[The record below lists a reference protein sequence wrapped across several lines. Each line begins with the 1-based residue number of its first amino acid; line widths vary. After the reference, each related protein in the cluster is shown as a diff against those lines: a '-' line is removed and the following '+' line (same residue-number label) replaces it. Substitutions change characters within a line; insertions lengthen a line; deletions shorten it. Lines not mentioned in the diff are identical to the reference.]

1 MIDEDGSITFSELDR
16 QTNALARAWRAD
28 GVGPGTTIGILGLNG
43 RLFLA
48 LSLAAQK
55 IGADVVFLNTA
66 HSAPQMAGVVGDEGV
81 GVLAVEDRLTEL
93 AAKAAPGRTFSE
105 TEARRALAGPDL
117 RPLPPPAA
125 PGRTVVLTSGTTG
138 RPKGAVRRPRGGML
152 DAAGL
157 LASVPILAGDRMV
170 VAPPLFHGLGLT
182 AATLALSLSSTVV
195 VRSRFDPEATLH
207 DVAVHGA
214 AVLVAVPLLLRRI
227 LELPPRV
234 LDGCD
239 LSSLRVVLC
248 GGSALPA
255 ELAHAFMDRFG
266 DVIYNFYG
274 STEASFATVA
284 SPTDLRSAPG
294 TAGRV
299 TPGVTLRIADQAGR
313 RVPAGTTGRI
323 LVGSPLRMDA
333 YTGGQDK
340 DVVDGLMVT
349 GDAGHLDR
357 RGRLFVE
364 GRIDEMIVSG
374 GENVYPAEVEDA
386 LALHPAVAE
395 AALMGVPD
403 AEFGQRLRA
412 FVVLREDAE
421 ATPEELKAWIHDRLA
436 RFKTPRD
443 VVFLGALPRNA
454 LGKVVKRELAGA

>member
-1 MIDEDGSITFSELDR
+1 
-16 QTNALARAWRAD
+16 
-28 GVGPGTTIGILGLNG
+28 
-43 RLFLA
+43 
-48 LSLAAQK
+48 
-55 IGADVVFLNTA
+55 
-66 HSAPQMAGVVGDEGV
+66 
-81 GVLAVEDRLTEL
+81 
-93 AAKAAPGRTFSE
+93 
-105 TEARRALAGPDL
+105 
-117 RPLPPPAA
+117 
-125 PGRTVVLTSGTTG
+125 
-138 RPKGAVRRPRGGML
+138 ML

-170 VAPPLFHGLGLT
+170 VAAPLFHGLGLT

-214 AVLVAVPLLLRRI
+214 TVLVAVPLLLRRI

-299 TPGVTLRIADQAGR
+299 TPGDAAHRRPGGR
-313 RVPAGTTGRI
+313 RYPPAPPAASWWGAPCAWTPTPAAR
-323 LVGSPLRMDA
+323 
-333 YTGGQDK
+333 T
-340 DVVDGLMVT
+340 
-349 GDAGHLDR
+349 R
-357 RGRLFVE
+357 R
-364 GRIDEMIVSG
+364 SST
-374 GENVYPAEVEDA
+374 A
-386 LALHPAVAE
+386 
-395 AALMGVPD
+395 
-403 AEFGQRLRA
+403 
-412 FVVLREDAE
+412 
-421 ATPEELKAWIHDRLA
+421 
-436 RFKTPRD
+436 
-443 VVFLGALPRNA
+443 
-454 LGKVVKRELAGA
+454 